1 MPKLF
6 YAKLAASSIKR
17 HFQVY
22 APYLGASTAMVSM
35 FYLIMFLAANT
46 GLGGM
51 LGGDTLRQLFNFGAI
66 VVGLFAVIFL
76 FYTNSFLI
84 RRRQPELGL
93 YNILGLEKRHIAK
106 ILGWETLFI
115 ALFSL
120 AVGLGAG
127 VLLSKL
133 ILLVLLRIL
142 DFPVAI
148 GFEVPRL
155 ALTTT
160 LKLFA
165 ALFLVILAYSVGQV
179 GLARPIELLKAEA
192 AGEREP
198 KARWLWTL
206 LGLASLSAGY
216 FLALAISHPLDALIY
231 FFVAVVLV
239 MVGTYLLFTTGSIA
253 LLKLL
258 RRSKRLYY
266 RPKPFL
272 AISGMLYRMKQHGV
286 GLANICILS
295 TMVLVTLST
304 TVSLYVGLEDVLRTR
319 YPRQIVLRLDSYDSE
334 VMAPVQSAVAA
345 TLERHGL
352 EAVDRVEYRFLSFPV
367 FRVGDTF
374 STDRELL
381 SGFAG
386 SMASLQLTPLE
397 DYNRLVAEPVSL
409 EENEVLVF
417 YNRQPYEHAT
427 VQLLD
432 RTFVVKGR
440 LASLPGNGLS
450 TTETFGSYY
459 VIVQDL
465 GMMQELSKHPTLQG
479 RGAAM
484 AGYGLGFD
492 LNTSREG
499 AVAFYHDLARAL
511 PRQEAAPV
519 WVESRDEARGEFHVL
534 HGGLFFLG
542 AFLGTLF
549 VMGTVLIIYYKQ
561 ITEGFEDRRRYLIL
575 RQVGMSSLEVRSSI
589 KSQVLSVFFLP
600 LAAAGVHVA
609 FAFPMITKLLVVL
622 NLSNRSLFALCTA
635 LTFAAFALL
644 YTLVYR
650 ATTRVYYRLA
660 AA

>member
-1 MPKLF
+1 VK
-6 YAKLAASSIKR
+6 
-17 HFQVY
+17 
-22 APYLGASTAMVSM
+22 
-35 FYLIMFLAANT
+35 
-46 GLGGM
+46 
-51 LGGDTLRQLFNFGAI
+51 
-66 VVGLFAVIFL
+66 
-76 FYTNSFLI
+76 SF
-84 RRRQPELGL
+84 
-93 YNILGLEKRHIAK
+93 
-106 ILGWETLFI
+106 
-115 ALFSL
+115 
-120 AVGLGAG
+120 
-127 VLLSKL
+127 
-133 ILLVLLRIL
+133 
-142 DFPVAI
+142 
-148 GFEVPRL
+148 
-155 ALTTT
+155 
-160 LKLFA
+160 
-165 ALFLVILAYSVGQV
+165 
-179 GLARPIELLKAEA
+179 
-192 AGEREP
+192 
-198 KARWLWTL
+198 
-206 LGLASLSAGY
+206 
-216 FLALAISHPLDALIY
+216 
-231 FFVAVVLV
+231 
-239 MVGTYLLFTTGSIA
+239 
-253 LLKLL
+253 
-258 RRSKRLYY
+258 
-266 RPKPFL
+266 
-272 AISGMLYRMKQHGV
+272 
-286 GLANICILS
+286 
-295 TMVLVTLST
+295 LVTLST
-304 TVSLYVGLEDVLRTR
+304 TVSLYVGIEDVLQTR
-319 YPRQIVLRLDSYDSE
+319 YPRQILLRLDSFEAD
-334 VMAPVQSAVAA
+334 VLAQVQSEVAA
-345 TLERHGL
+345 TLDRYGL
-352 EAVDRVEYRFLSFPV
+352 EAVDRVEYRVLSFPV
-367 FRVGDTF
+367 FRVEDKF
-374 STDRELL
+374 SAVQELVI
-381 SGFAG
+381 GFAG
-386 SMASLQLTPLE
+386 SVAALELIPLE

-409 EENEVLVF
+409 EENEVLVY
-417 YNRQPYEHAT
+417 YNRGPYEHAT
-427 VQLLD
+427 LEFLD
-432 RTFVVKGR
+432 RTFVVKES

-492 LNTSREG
+492 LNTSRER
-499 AVAFYHDLARAL
+499 AVAFYNDLKNAL

>member
-304 TVSLYVGLEDVLRTR
+304 TVSLYVGIEDVLQTR
-319 YPRQIVLRLDSYDSE
+319 YPRQILLRLDSFEAD
-334 VMAPVQSAVAA
+334 VLAQVQSEVAA
-345 TLERHGL
+345 TLDRYGL
-352 EAVDRVEYRFLSFPV
+352 EAVDRVEYRVLSFPV
-367 FRVGDTF
+367 FRVEDKF
-374 STDRELL
+374 SAVQELVI
-381 SGFAG
+381 GFAG
-386 SMASLQLTPLE
+386 SVAALELIPLE

-409 EENEVLVF
+409 EENEVLVY
-417 YNRQPYEHAT
+417 YNRGPYEHAT
-427 VQLLD
+427 LEFLD
-432 RTFVVKGR
+432 RTFVVKES

-492 LNTSREG
+492 LNTSRER
-499 AVAFYHDLARAL
+499 AVAFYNDLKNAL

-534 HGGLFFLG
+534 YGGLFFLG

>member
-1 MPKLF
+1 MK
-6 YAKLAASSIKR
+6 
-17 HFQVY
+17 
-22 APYLGASTAMVSM
+22 
-35 FYLIMFLAANT
+35 
-46 GLGGM
+46 
-51 LGGDTLRQLFNFGAI
+51 
-66 VVGLFAVIFL
+66 
-76 FYTNSFLI
+76 SF
-84 RRRQPELGL
+84 
-93 YNILGLEKRHIAK
+93 
-106 ILGWETLFI
+106 
-115 ALFSL
+115 
-120 AVGLGAG
+120 
-127 VLLSKL
+127 
-133 ILLVLLRIL
+133 
-142 DFPVAI
+142 
-148 GFEVPRL
+148 
-155 ALTTT
+155 
-160 LKLFA
+160 
-165 ALFLVILAYSVGQV
+165 
-179 GLARPIELLKAEA
+179 
-192 AGEREP
+192 
-198 KARWLWTL
+198 
-206 LGLASLSAGY
+206 
-216 FLALAISHPLDALIY
+216 
-231 FFVAVVLV
+231 
-239 MVGTYLLFTTGSIA
+239 
-253 LLKLL
+253 
-258 RRSKRLYY
+258 
-266 RPKPFL
+266 
-272 AISGMLYRMKQHGV
+272 
-286 GLANICILS
+286 
-295 TMVLVTLST
+295 LVTLST
-304 TVSLYVGLEDVLRTR
+304 TVSLYVGIEDVLQTR
-319 YPRQIVLRLDSYDSE
+319 YPRQILLRLDSFEAD
-334 VMAPVQSAVAA
+334 VLAQVQSEVAA
-345 TLERHGL
+345 TLDRYGL

-409 EENEVLVF
+409 EENEVLVY
-417 YNRQPYEHAT
+417 YNRGPYEHAT
-427 VQLLD
+427 LEFLD
-432 RTFVVKGR
+432 RTFVVKES

-534 HGGLFFLG
+534 YGGLFFLG

-600 LAAAGVHVA
+600 LAAAAVHVA
-609 FAFPMITKLLVVL
+609 FSFPMITKLLVVL

>member
-266 RPKPFL
+266 RPKPFQ

-286 GLANICILS
+286 VPA
-295 TMVLVTLST
+295 
-304 TVSLYVGLEDVLRTR
+304 R
-319 YPRQIVLRLDSYDSE
+319 
-334 VMAPVQSAVAA
+334 SA
-345 TLERHGL
+345 
-352 EAVDRVEYRFLSFPV
+352 
-367 FRVGDTF
+367 
-374 STDRELL
+374 
-381 SGFAG
+381 
-386 SMASLQLTPLE
+386 
-397 DYNRLVAEPVSL
+397 
-409 EENEVLVF
+409 
-417 YNRQPYEHAT
+417 
-427 VQLLD
+427 
-432 RTFVVKGR
+432 
-440 LASLPGNGLS
+440 
-450 TTETFGSYY
+450 
-459 VIVQDL
+459 
-465 GMMQELSKHPTLQG
+465 
-479 RGAAM
+479 
-484 AGYGLGFD
+484 
-492 LNTSREG
+492 
-499 AVAFYHDLARAL
+499 
-511 PRQEAAPV
+511 
-519 WVESRDEARGEFHVL
+519 
-534 HGGLFFLG
+534 
-542 AFLGTLF
+542 
-549 VMGTVLIIYYKQ
+549 
-561 ITEGFEDRRRYLIL
+561 
-575 RQVGMSSLEVRSSI
+575 SS
-589 KSQVLSVFFLP
+589 P
-600 LAAAGVHVA
+600 
-609 FAFPMITKLLVVL
+609 PW
-622 NLSNRSLFALCTA
+622 CW
-635 LTFAAFALL
+635 
-644 YTLVYR
+644 
-650 ATTRVYYRLA
+650 
-660 AA
+660 